1 MKEKMI
7 QDFDVLIIGAGP
19 AGLTAAIYLAR
30 NNVKVLVIEG
40 TNPGGKLAE
49 QSKIEN
55 YPGFNS
61 ISGVDLAFSM
71 YNQAKLQGTSFVF
84 SKVTSLESNEKNWK
98 ILTLENGKIYY
109 APFAIV
115 ATGMQNLVPTQVKNI
130 EKFNHKGVS
139 YCVVCDGT
147 LYKDKPT
154 AIIGGGNSA
163 FEEGLYLSALA
174 SEVHIFVRD
183 GIIAEKSI
191 VEKVRAQKNMFIHE
205 NSVILEILGTNKVEK
220 IKASIDN
227 KIVEMKIDAVFP
239 YIGFK
244 PATSFISNKTLLD
257 SKGFIV
263 VNKNMETKEPN
274 LFAIGDVIEKTVR
287 QITTATNDGTIA
299 AKLINLKIS

>member
-1 MKEKMI
+1 M
-7 QDFDVLIIGAGP
+7 
-19 AGLTAAIYLAR
+19 
-30 NNVKVLVIEG
+30 
-40 TNPGGKLAE
+40 
-49 QSKIEN
+49 
-55 YPGFNS
+55 
-61 ISGVDLAFSM
+61 
-71 YNQAKLQGTSFVF
+71 
-84 SKVTSLESNEKNWK
+84 
-98 ILTLENGKIYY
+98 ENGKIYY
-109 APFAIV
+109 APFAII